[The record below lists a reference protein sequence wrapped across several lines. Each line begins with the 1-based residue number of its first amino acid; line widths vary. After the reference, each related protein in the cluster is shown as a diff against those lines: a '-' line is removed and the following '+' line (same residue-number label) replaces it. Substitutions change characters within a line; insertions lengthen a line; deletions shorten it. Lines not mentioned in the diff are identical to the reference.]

1 MNMERNE
8 KVKTYIEIINEK
20 KAEKEEMERQ
30 RMRAAKTRL
39 LPFQARVA
47 ELVGMVEL
55 LRKNGVE
62 IPSRFLPKGVCR
74 FSFKL
79 VCGGQT
85 IDGVQM
91 DAGQECYFAITPSF
105 EYCYSYGGN
114 FSDSA
119 EVFMN
124 GFETFETEVFKWI
137 DELTAGVEKRP
148 TIKTYAIEFK
158 GIAEVKAETPMD
170 AFGVMEKIIGGNVK
184 LTGNF
189 VEVKE

>member
-1 MNMERNE
+1 
-8 KVKTYIEIINEK
+8 
-20 KAEKEEMERQ
+20 
-30 RMRAAKTRL
+30 
-39 LPFQARVA
+39 
-47 ELVGMVEL
+47 
-55 LRKNGVE
+55 
-62 IPSRFLPKGVCR
+62 
-74 FSFKL
+74 
-79 VCGGQT
+79 
-85 IDGVQM
+85 
-91 DAGQECYFAITPSF
+91 
-105 EYCYSYGGN
+105 
-114 FSDSA
+114 
-119 EVFMN
+119 MN